1 MFYLNTRTERKIKTL
16 ASQIFNVNDSSMDK
30 RYMIVKYVC
39 IVYRTKEMNKPQK
52 VYDIFFLF

>member
-16 ASQIFNVNDSSMDK
+16 ASQIFNANDSSMDE
-30 RYMIVKYVC
+30 RYMKYVC
-39 IVYRTKEMNKPQK
+39 IVYRAKEMNKPQK